1 MYKEDIVDIMSN
13 AVEKSITAHQKQ
25 RNVSDEEISEM
36 LQWNRPN
43 LDYQNEKVL
52 EEMVSAGLL
61 SVDVI

>member
-36 LQWNRPN
+36 LQWNRPT

-52 EEMVSAGLL
+52 EEMISAGLL
-61 SVDVI
+61 SVNVT

>member
-52 EEMVSAGLL
+52 EEMISAGLL